1 MQWTKCM
8 TGPLRA
14 SWPGGESLA
23 MRNILV
29 ASMVVLSIGC
39 GHENPTAPT
48 STIPPAPPVNPTPV
62 RLANY
67 EVVFVTDAG
76 CKDLPPVVRTRTYAG
91 SFDGS
96 RLDLSGSEFG
106 ADWNVMSL
114 KLDGDVAY
122 VYAIDPPIWERPA
135 PDTDL
140 FIDGKGVGS
149 VLRDGSVT
157 FVFPGIVDYCP
168 SVDRAESRQSK
179 CAVQRIRCESNHH
192 RLTLTLK

>member
-1 MQWTKCM
+1 MQWTKCI
-8 TGPLRA
+8 TGPLSM
-14 SWPGGESLA
+14 SWPGGASLA

-29 ASMVVLSIGC
+29 ASMVVLSIAC

-48 STIPPAPPVNPTPV
+48 STMPPAPPITPPV

-67 EVVFVTDAG
+67 EVVFVADAE
-76 CKDLPPVVRTRTYAG
+76 CTDLPSVVRTRTYAG
-91 SFDGS
+91 LFDSF
-96 RLDLSGSEFG
+96 RLDLSGAEFG
-106 ADWNVMSL
+106 GDWNAMSL

-122 VYAIDPPIWERPA
+122 VYATDPPIWERPT

-140 FIDGKGVGS
+140 FIDGKGGGS

-157 FVFPGIVDYCP
+157 FAFLGIVDYCP

-179 CAVQRIRCESNHH
+179 CDVPRIRCESNVH
-192 RLTLTLK
+192 RLRLTPK

>member
-1 MQWTKCM
+1 MEWTKCI
-8 TGPLRA
+8 TDPLCA
-14 SWPGGESLA
+14 TWAEGKSVA

-29 ASMVVLSIGC
+29 ASMVVLSIAC

-48 STIPPAPPVNPTPV
+48 STVPSAPPVTPTPP

-67 EVVFVTDAG
+67 EVIFVADAR
-76 CKDLPPVVRTRTYAG
+76 CTDLPSLVRTRTYAG
-91 SFDGS
+91 TFDGF
-96 RLDLSGSEFG
+96 RLGLSGAEFG

-114 KLDGDVAY
+114 TLDGDVAS
-122 VYAIDPPIWERPA
+122 VYATDPPLWERPT

-140 FIDGKGVGS
+140 FIGGTGVGS

-157 FVFPGIVDYCP
+157 FVFPGIVDYCS

-179 CAVQRIRCESNHH
+179 CDVPRIRCESNDH
-192 RLTLTLK
+192 RLRLTPK

>member
-1 MQWTKCM
+1 MDKRFVGWALLVMLGQ
-8 TGPLRA
+8 G
-14 SWPGGESLA
+14 LA
-23 MRNILV
+23 
-29 ASMVVLSIGC
+29 GC
-39 GHENPTAPT
+39 GHGNPTAPT

-67 EVVFVTDAG
+67 EVVFVAVAACT
-76 CKDLPPVVRTRTYAG
+76 DLPPVVRTRTYAG
-91 SFDGS
+91 AFDGL

-106 ADWNVMSL
+106 ADWNVMFL

-122 VYAIDPPIWERPA
+122 VYATDPPIWERPT

-140 FIDGKGVGS
+140 FIDGKGIGS

-179 CAVQRIRCESNHH
+179 CDVPRIRCESNHH
-192 RLTLTLK
+192 RLTLTRK